1 MSEPGGGD
9 RVTYVGHATLL
20 LRLAGTR
27 FLTDPLLTERLL
39 HLRRQ
44 VPLAL
49 DALAEPV
56 DAVLISHLHHDH
68 LHVASLRRIDRRA
81 TMVVPRG
88 AAGIVGALG
97 FRDVRE
103 LEPGDEL
110 VVGAVTVTAVH
121 AEHDDRRHPGG
132 PRALPLGYV
141 LQPTAE
147 RDGASEASDGTRRWW
162 FAGDTDVHD
171 GLPELAPLDLALVP
185 VWGWGPTLGDG
196 HMDPVA
202 AARATALVRARRAIP
217 IHWGTYFPTG
227 LAGHYADRLRDPPHE
242 FARWAAELA
251 PACAVSVLEPGA
263 SLSLGG

>member
-1 MSEPGGGD
+1 VSQPDG
-9 RVTYVGHATLL
+9 VTYVGHATVL
-20 LRLAGTR
+20 LRLAGMR
-27 FLTDPLLTERLL
+27 FLTDPLLTERLI

-88 AAGIVGALG
+88 AGRIVGELG
-97 FRDVRE
+97 FHDVRE
-103 LEPGDEL
+103 LEPGDAIE
-110 VVGAVTVTAVH
+110 VGAVTVTAVH

-132 PRALPLGYV
+132 PHAPPLGYV
-141 LQPTAE
+141 LQPA
-147 RDGASEASDGTRRWW
+147 GATGADLRWW

-171 GLPELAPLDLALVP
+171 GMQDLAPLDLALVP

-202 AARATALVRARRAIP
+202 AARAVALVRARQAIP

-227 LAGHYADRLRDPPHE
+227 LAGRYADRLRDPPHE
-242 FARWAAELA
+242 FVRWAAELA
-251 PACAVSVLEPGA
+251 PACTVSVLAPGE